1 MRHTIPHG
9 RPMPAK
15 KTGGIEDGQM
25 EANRVT
31 ASLAGLALMLA
42 LVIGGFL
49 LMRHMRDQARLEDCL
64 MTGRINCAP
73 IAMPLH

>member
-9 RPMPAK
+9 RPMPGQ
-15 KTGGIEDGQM
+15 KTGGKEDSHM

-42 LVIGGFL
+42 LVIGGFML
-49 LMRHMRDQARLEDCL
+49 IRHLRDQARLEDCL
-64 MTGRINCAP
+64 MAGRINCAP